1 MNWRRLLLGVGVAV
15 LLVAGGV
22 FTYFLFFA
30 PPPTE
35 TPTEVAPT
43 AETAGRANHLA
54 GNSAVNAVSAEGQ
67 IVPLRQARLAFAT
80 TGAVTEILALPGTIV
95 AVGDPLLRLD
105 TADQEAALA
114 QAESQLAQAEA
125 NVLAAQAALLAAQT
139 GAAAA
144 ELGVRI
150 AEVELE
156 LATAEPTPEEI
167 ALRESQVALANA
179 RIGQATAA
187 QQLVLDGVAVSQ
199 IRQAE
204 ADLRAAEAR
213 VVPAGLRLDQ
223 LRRLDEPNSDALAQ
237 AQRDY
242 DAAVAAVEAATIAFE
257 ELQAGATGAQRQAV
271 GSGVTAATAQ
281 RDAAQAELD
290 LLLAGNRA
298 EQVAIA
304 EAGLAQAEGA
314 LAEAQAR
321 MTQSEASLTQAEA
334 DVLRVQA
341 AIVAAQT
348 ALDDRTLFAPFAG
361 TVADLLVETGEVINA
376 GVPALILADFSRWLV
391 ETTDL
396 TELDVV
402 AVVSGDPARIR
413 IDALPDVTLAGT
425 VGDGSADGIAELSQE
440 LRGDV
445 VYTVTIQLDEE
456 PDIPLRW
463 GMTVF
468 VTIDTG
474 R

>member
-1 MNWRRLLLGVGVAV
+1 
-15 LLVAGGV
+15 
-22 FTYFLFFA
+22 
-30 PPPTE
+30 
-35 TPTEVAPT
+35 
-43 AETAGRANHLA
+43 
-54 GNSAVNAVSAEGQ
+54 
-67 IVPLRQARLAFAT
+67 
-80 TGAVTEILALPGTIV
+80 
-95 AVGDPLLRLD
+95 
-105 TADQEAALA
+105 
-114 QAESQLAQAEA
+114 
-125 NVLAAQAALLAAQT
+125 
-139 GAAAA
+139 
-144 ELGVRI
+144 
-150 AEVELE
+150 
-156 LATAEPTPEEI
+156 
-167 ALRESQVALANA
+167 
-179 RIGQATAA
+179 
-187 QQLVLDGVAVSQ
+187 
-199 IRQAE
+199 
-204 ADLRAAEAR
+204 
-213 VVPAGLRLDQ
+213 
-223 LRRLDEPNSDALAQ
+223 
-237 AQRDY
+237 
-242 DAAVAAVEAATIAFE
+242 
-257 ELQAGATGAQRQAV
+257 
-271 GSGVTAATAQ
+271 
-281 RDAAQAELD
+281 
-290 LLLAGNRA
+290 
-298 EQVAIA
+298 
-304 EAGLAQAEGA
+304 
-314 LAEAQAR
+314 
-321 MTQSEASLTQAEA
+321 LTQAEA

-396 TELDVV
+396 TEIDVV